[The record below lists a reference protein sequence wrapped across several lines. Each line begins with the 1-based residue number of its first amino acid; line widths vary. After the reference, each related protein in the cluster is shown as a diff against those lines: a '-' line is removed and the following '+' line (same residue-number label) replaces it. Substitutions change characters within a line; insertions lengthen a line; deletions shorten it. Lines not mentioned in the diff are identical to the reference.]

1 MIIEYL
7 TVGPFQTN
15 VYVVGCPETRVGVI
29 IDAGGDG
36 EGLLRIAEEHELTLD
51 KILQTH
57 AHIDHVA
64 ALNEVLAERDLPI
77 HLHPAE
83 QLYYDSA
90 PQQAAMFGLRADPLP
105 PVTDQLHEGQLVEVG
120 AMKAEV
126 LLMPGHSPGSVIF
139 YFTEQE
145 TMISGDVLFRGSIGR
160 VDLPGSSPQQM
171 RESLERLKKYP
182 ANTRVFPGH
191 GPPTTIGEEL
201 QTNPFLKQPW

>member
-1 MIIEYL
+1 MIIEHL

-36 EGLLRIAEEHELTLD
+36 PGLLRIADEHELTLD

-64 ALNEVLAERDLPI
+64 ALNDVLAQRDLPI
-77 HLHPAE
+77 HLHPHE

-90 PQQAAMFGLRADPLP
+90 PEQASMFGLSVAALP
-105 PVTDQLHEGQLVEVG
+105 PVTDHLHEGQVIEVG
-120 AMKAEV
+120 AMRAEV
-126 LLMPGHSPGSVIF
+126 LLMPGHSPGSVVF
-139 YFTEQE
+139 YFAEQA

-160 VDLPGSSPQQM
+160 VDLPGSDPQQM
-171 RESLERLKKYP
+171 RESLARLKKYP
-182 ANTRVFPGH
+182 ANTNVFPGH
-191 GPPTTIGEEL
+191 GPPTTLAEEL
-201 QTNPFLKQPW
+201 QTNPFLTQSW